1 MLTMQKTKHIAINA
15 LWLSHKNIT
24 GVFVYTQ
31 NLLDNIF
38 ETDQDNIY
46 TVFLKKQDLSYFKSR
61 YSAYNNVSFVVVDIR
76 QDVVLHPLRAIYKSI
91 AKIKKDD
98 IKAEEIVRKEIQRY
112 IDKRGI
118 NIFFY
123 PSGIIYPKKLRGVKI
138 VSTMYDLQHE
148 YYPENFSDGQM
159 AFRKHNHKYTAQ
171 NSDHVIAISN
181 YTKKTVI
188 EKYNIDPNKIS
199 TVYLDAVKPKEN
211 INTDNIKL
219 PEQFL
224 LYPAALWPHKNH
236 KLLVEVLNELKTKFP
251 NLHIVFTGV
260 TKKKKLREE
269 IDSLIK
275 QYNLSDKVLF
285 LGFVSDE
292 TLSYIYKKASAL
304 VFPSSFEGFG
314 IPLIEAFRYELP
326 VIATRN
332 SSITEMVGDAGL
344 LFETN
349 NIKECKQYIEE
360 VLTNENLRDKLIE
373 KGLNRAKDF
382 SWRKTAEDTLAIFE
396 NI

>member
-1 MLTMQKTKHIAINA
+1 MQKTKHIAINA

-38 ETDQDNIY
+38 ETDQNNTY
-46 TVFLKKQDLSYFKSR
+46 TIFLKKQDFSYFKNR
-61 YSAYNNVSFVVVDIR
+61 YGTYNNVSFVVVDIR
-76 QDVVLHPLRAIYKSI
+76 QDVVLHQLRAIYKLI

-98 IKAEEIVRKEIQRY
+98 VKAEEIVRREIQRHINRKD
-112 IDKRGI
+112 ID
-118 NIFFY
+118 IFFY
-123 PSGIIYPKKLRGVKI
+123 PSGIIYPKKLTGVKTI
-138 VSTMYDLQHE
+138 STMYDLQHE
-148 YYPENFSDGQM
+148 YYPENFSDAQI

-181 YTKKTVI
+181 YTKKTI
-188 EKYNIDPNKIS
+188 LEKYNIDPDKIS
-199 TVYLDAVKPKEN
+199 TVYLDAVKLKES
-211 INTDNIKL
+211 INTDNIEL
-219 PEQFL
+219 PKQFL

-236 KLLVEVLNELKTKFP
+236 KILIEALNDLKAKFP

-275 QYNLSDKVLF
+275 KYNLSNKIHF

-326 VIATRN
+326 VIAARN

-349 NIKECKQYIEE
+349 NIKECKQHIED
-360 VLTNENLRDKLIE
+360 VLTDENLRHELID

-382 SWRKTAEDTLAIFE
+382 SWMNTAEETLGVFD